1 MKSLSIRTK
10 LLGTIVALVVVNGVF
25 AASFFPAQ
33 QRRLQVESF
42 GQEVYSMAQTV
53 ALGISI
59 GMETGDLSGVQKSM
73 EFARANSDVR
83 FVYLESDG
91 EKLAS
96 FPQDLVLGDEL
107 LATDTLV
114 VRDAGV
120 ESEALT
126 GKVYVGA
133 STARMAASQRRSLLV
148 AVGVALSLVALGV
161 VAALWLAGLIVRPI
175 QKAVKQIHAL
185 ADGRLEELP
194 ETDRQDEVGQMS
206 RALNRT
212 IVGIRGALE
221 ADQVNWDEIPEQRR
235 REARLQA
242 AEAER
247 VERERGE
254 AQANQR
260 KVDAILSVVE
270 LASQGDLTGSMEIA
284 GEGAVDQVAGG
295 LNQLLINLRSSI
307 AQVSSSATT
316 LSSASG
322 EISGVTDRIGRES
335 SETRNRAREAS
346 GAATLVSDSVRSVS
360 AATEEMTV
368 SVKEIARSAAH
379 AAEVARN
386 AVAVA
391 NRTNAGMEALGVS
404 SVQIGSV
411 VEVIASI
418 AEKTNLLALNATI
431 EAARAGDAG
440 KGFAVVATEVKE
452 LAAQSAKAA
461 QEIADKVTAIQADS
475 AAAVESLRD
484 ISRIITE
491 IDHIQET
498 IAAAV
503 EEQTATTQEIGRNL
517 AEAAGASE
525 QITSTIE
532 TVAVSAESTSE
543 GVTHALESL
552 SKLERMAV
560 DLGEL
565 VGRFRFVVDEGAG
578 RAPLARAG

>member
-1 MKSLSIRTK
+1 MKALSIRTK
-10 LLGTIVALVVVNGVF
+10 LLSAILAIAVVNGLF
-25 AASFFPAQ
+25 AAFFFPAQ
-33 QRRLQVESF
+33 QRRLLVASF
-42 GQEVYSMAQTV
+42 GEEVSSLAQTV

-73 EFARANSDVR
+73 EFARANPDVR
-83 FVYLESDG
+83 FVFLESDG

-96 FPQDLVLGDEL
+96 FPQDMVLDDEIF
-107 LATDTLV
+107 AVDTL
-114 VRDAGV
+114 AV
-120 ESEALT
+120 ESAAIETEALT

-133 STARMAASQRRSLLV
+133 STARMAANQRRSLLV
-148 AVGVALSLVALGV
+148 ALGVAVGLVALGV
-161 VAALWLAGLIVRPI
+161 AAALWLAGLIVRPI
-175 QKAVKQIHAL
+175 QEAVGQINAL
-185 ADGRLEELP
+185 ADGRLEEVP
-194 ETDRQDEVGQMS
+194 ETDRQDEVGQMA
-206 RALNRT
+206 RALNRA
-212 IVGIRGALE
+212 IIGIRGALE
-221 ADQVNWDEIPEQRR
+221 ADQVDWDEITEQRR

-247 VERERGE
+247 VERERHE
-254 AQANQR
+254 AQSNQR
-260 KVDAILSVVE
+260 KVDAILGAVE
-270 LASQGDLTGSMEIA
+270 LASQGDLTASTELDGD
-284 GEGAVDQVAGG
+284 GAVDQVAGG
-295 LNQLLINLRSSI
+295 LNRLLDNLRTSI
-307 AQVSSSATT
+307 AQVSTSAST
-316 LSSASG
+316 LSGASG
-322 EISGVTDRIGRES
+322 DLSGVTDRIGRES
-335 SETRNRAREAS
+335 ADTRNQAREAS
-346 GAATLVSDSVRSVS
+346 DAATLMSESVRSVS

-386 AVAVA
+386 GVAVA
-391 NRTNAGMEALGVS
+391 NRTNAGMEALGQS

-452 LAAQSAKAA
+452 LASQSARAA
-461 QEIADKVTAIQADS
+461 QEIAEKVTTIQTDS
-475 AAAVESLRD
+475 TAAVEALKD

-491 IDHIQET
+491 IDEIQAT

-517 AEAAGASE
+517 ADAAGASE

-532 TVAVSAESTSE
+532 SVAVSAENTSD
-543 GVTHALESL
+543 GVAQALESL

-560 DLGEL
+560 ELGEL
-565 VGRFRFVVDEGAG
+565 VGRFRFVADRPDED
-578 RAPLARAG
+578 APLARAG